1 MKHQSQ
7 ASSAFSLVEI
17 AFALG
22 VAAFAFVAILGML
35 PVGLKTQQGSVQQT
49 KANAIIAQIT
59 DFLRADVRLPTGQA
73 SKACD
78 SAAPGQTCD
87 WTKLHGH
94 WLNVAIPDTLFFT
107 NDGTQNGYGSG
118 SSPAAPAN
126 AVFRATVTYL
136 FPPTATTSIAKISV
150 SWPAQVNP
158 TTALPAGSAE
168 TFVAV
173 NR

>member
-1 MKHQSQ
+1 MKRSLRVT
-7 ASSAFSLVEI
+7 AAFSLVEVVL
-17 AFALG
+17 ALG
-22 VAAFAFVAILGML
+22 VAAFCLIAVIGML
-35 PVGLKTQQGSVQQT
+35 PAGLKVQQANVSQT
-49 KANAIIAQIT
+49 KANAIISQVT
-59 DFLRADVRLPTGQA
+59 DFLRSDVRLPPGQA

-78 SAAPGQTCD
+78 SKAVGQTCD
-87 WTKLHGH
+87 WSKLHGH

-118 SSPAAPAN
+118 SAPAAPAG
-126 AVFRATVTYL
+126 AVFRATITYL

-150 SWPAQVNP
+150 SWPAQVDP
-158 TTALPAGSAE
+158 ATGVPAGSAE